1 MNPEI
6 NRRKTS
12 MVLHELE
19 MALGNY
25 VVNREI
31 TVDNIPNKL
40 IEDIA
45 KRELSRN
52 RNIDVNSV
60 RDVIEA
66 TYLDE
71 IFQITLEITADTS
84 SHKYLQKLKE
94 LFILFDIYEIRNVI
108 SHPNRKFID
117 SYWSAIPASHL
128 LKPDSRDC
136 PVRLL
141 FRPSDIELNY
151 QPGNKQVQNTG

>member
-25 VVNREI
+25 VVNREL

-52 RNIDVNSV
+52 RYIDVNS
-60 RDVIEA
+60 REK
-66 TYLDE
+66 
-71 IFQITLEITADTS
+71 S
-84 SHKYLQKLKE
+84 
-94 LFILFDIYEIRNVI
+94 
-108 SHPNRKFID
+108 
-117 SYWSAIPASHL
+117 
-128 LKPDSRDC
+128 
-136 PVRLL
+136 
-141 FRPSDIELNY
+141 
-151 QPGNKQVQNTG
+151 